1 MTTSEPKTP
10 IKAGVDLARVRDAIT
25 PVLGAHKVTLVDL
38 VWVTERVGW
47 TLRVTIERI
56 APNAP
61 AAPPGTVSAWAN
73 VGRDSAFAGPSLG
86 GVTLEDCSEV
96 SRDISSVL
104 DVTDLIPHR
113 YNLEV
118 SSPGLDRPLK
128 TEADFVRFVGHTVKV
143 KLTEPAADGQRVLRG
158 KLTEAGGGSITV
170 EVDNKPI
177 GAALANVAA
186 ANLVFEMPSSSAAP
200 KRRRD
205 GGAPPRP
212 TNKKQQLGDASK
224 KASPKR

>member
-38 VWVTERVGW
+38 VWLTERVGW
-47 TLRVTIERI
+47 TLRVTIERVV
-56 APNAP
+56 AQSAP
-61 AAPPGTVSAWAN
+61 AAPPGTVSAWAM
-73 VGRDSAFAGPSLG
+73 G

-128 TEADFVRFVGHTVKV
+128 AEADFVRFVGHTVKV
-143 KLTEPAADGQRVLRG
+143 KLTAPAADGQRVLRG
-158 KLTEAGGGSITV
+158 TLTQAGGGSITV
-170 EVDNKPI
+170 EVDDKPLR
-177 GAALANVAA
+177 AALTDVAA
-186 ANLVFEMPSSSAAP
+186 ANLVFEMPSSSSSSSSKKP
-200 KRRRD
+200 NSK
-205 GGAPPRP
+205 
-212 TNKKQQLGDASK
+212 TKKKQLGGASK

>member
-10 IKAGVDLARVRDAIT
+10 IKAGVNLARVRDAIT

-47 TLRVTIERI
+47 TLRVTIERVV
-56 APNAP
+56 AQSA
-61 AAPPGTVSAWAN
+61 VSAWAM
-73 VGRDSAFAGPSLG
+73 G

-143 KLTEPAADGQRVLRG
+143 KLSTPAADGQRVLRG
-158 KLTEAGGGSITV
+158 TLTEAGGGSITV
-170 EVDNKPI
+170 EVDDKPLR
-177 GAALANVAA
+177 AALTDVAA
-186 ANLVFEMPSSSAAP
+186 ANLVFEMPSSSSSSKKP
-200 KRRRD
+200 K
-205 GGAPPRP
+205 
-212 TNKKQQLGDASK
+212 TKKKQQLSGAAK

>member
-1 MTTSEPKTP
+1 MTTTSEPKTP

-38 VWVTERVGW
+38 LWLTERAGW
-47 TLRVTIERI
+47 TLRVTIERLSSSMVG
-56 APNAP
+56 PQSSP
-61 AAPPGTVSAWAN
+61 QTPPGLHAN
-73 VGRDSAFAGPSLG
+73 DPSVAQG
-86 GVTLEDCSEV
+86 MVTSFGVTLEDCSEV

-113 YNLEV
+113 YHLEV

-143 KLTEPAADGQRVLRG
+143 KLTAPAADGQRVLRG
-158 KLTEAGGGSITV
+158 TLTQAGGGSITV
-170 EVDNKPI
+170 EVDDKPLR
-177 GAALANVAA
+177 AALTDVAA
-186 ANLVFEMPSSSAAP
+186 ANLVFEMPSSSSSSKKP
-200 KRRRD
+200 NK
-205 GGAPPRP
+205 
-212 TNKKQQLGDASK
+212 TKKKQQLGEAAK